1 MNKFHNIYY
10 VFTEISLYCLI
21 QNMSYSE
28 AISNLIEN
36 LFENSKRASSK
47 LLFKRGKH
55 SKDIRGLTSD
65 IIDSGN
71 NIARVQSAKEFFSSI
86 NNLSDHEFKKLMLHL
101 RDDRDINIEKVK
113 LAVKAYD
120 DDKSEKNYIALQ
132 NANISER
139 KILFRNLNSFDES
152 TTYLVKL
159 RERILS
165 NSSKNQNYKKIDN
178 DLKTLFLDWFN
189 RGFLVLKP
197 IDWNTPAAILEKIIK
212 YESVHQ
218 INNWKELRDRINS
231 SDRRCFAFFHP
242 AMGNEPLIFVE
253 IAFTAELPENIDQIL
268 NTRRTS
274 NNINKLNKAI
284 FYSIS
289 NCQRG
294 LDGISFGNYLI
305 KDVVRYIQ
313 IEIPSI
319 REFFTLSPVPG
330 FMDWMKTNNYD
341 LYRDLKSN
349 LTVENIMENKK
360 SLGDLVRSYLLVSNR
375 KDKKP
380 NDSVTR
386 FHIGNGA
393 SMHQINFLADTSE
406 NAMRKSCSFMI
417 NYRYDISKIKIN
429 QEMYAANGQIQHKKN
444 I

>member
-1 MNKFHNIYY
+1 
-10 VFTEISLYCLI
+10 
-21 QNMSYSE
+21 MSYSE
-28 AISNLIEN
+28 TISNLIEN

-47 LLFKRGKH
+47 LLFKRERS
-55 SKDIRGLTSD
+55 SKDIEELASD
-65 IIDSGN
+65 IINSGN
-71 NIARVQSAKEFFSSI
+71 NIARVQSAKEFFRSI
-86 NNLSDHEFKKLMLHL
+86 NNLSDHEFMKLMLHL
-101 RDDRDINIEKVK
+101 RDDRDINIEGVM

-120 DDKSEKNYIALQ
+120 DDNSEKNYIALQ
-132 NANISER
+132 KANVSER
-139 KILFRNLNSFDES
+139 KILFRKLNSFDES

-159 RERILS
+159 REKMLS
-165 NSSKNQNYKKIDN
+165 SSSKNQNYNKVDN
-178 DLKTLFLDWFN
+178 DLKTLFFDWFN

-197 IDWNTPAAILEKIIK
+197 IDWNTPAAILEKIIE

-218 INNWKELRDRINS
+218 INNWRELRDRINS
-231 SDRRCFAFFHP
+231 LDRRCFAFFHP

-253 IAFTAELPENIDQIL
+253 IALASELPENIDQIL
-268 NTRRTS
+268 NTTRSRS
-274 NNINKLNKAI
+274 NINKLNKAI

-313 IEIPSI
+313 TEIPSI
-319 REFFTLSPVPG
+319 KEFFTLSPVPD
-330 FMDWMKTNNYD
+330 FMDWIKINNND
-341 LYRDLKSN
+341 LYRDLNSN
-349 LTVENIMENKK
+349 LSVEVIRENKK
-360 SLGDLVRSYLLVSNR
+360 SLDDLVRKYLLVTNR

-406 NAMRKSCSFMI
+406 KGLKKGCSFMI
-417 NYRYDISKIKIN
+417 NYRYDISKIKSN
-429 QEMYAANGQIQHKKN
+429 QEKYAANGKIQHKKN

>member
-71 NIARVQSAKEFFSSI
+71 NIARVQSAKEFFRSI

-165 NSSKNQNYKKIDN
+165 NSSN
-178 DLKTLFLDWFN
+178 L
-189 RGFLVLKP
+189 
-197 IDWNTPAAILEKIIK
+197 
-212 YESVHQ
+212 S
-218 INNWKELRDRINS
+218 
-231 SDRRCFAFFHP
+231 
-242 AMGNEPLIFVE
+242 LI
-253 IAFTAELPENIDQIL
+253 
-268 NTRRTS
+268 
-274 NNINKLNKAI
+274 
-284 FYSIS
+284 
-289 NCQRG
+289 
-294 LDGISFGNYLI
+294 
-305 KDVVRYIQ
+305 
-313 IEIPSI
+313 
-319 REFFTLSPVPG
+319 
-330 FMDWMKTNNYD
+330 
-341 LYRDLKSN
+341 
-349 LTVENIMENKK
+349 
-360 SLGDLVRSYLLVSNR
+360 
-375 KDKKP
+375 
-380 NDSVTR
+380 
-386 FHIGNGA
+386 HI
-393 SMHQINFLADTSE
+393 
-406 NAMRKSCSFMI
+406 
-417 NYRYDISKIKIN
+417 
-429 QEMYAANGQIQHKKN
+429 
-444 I
+444 